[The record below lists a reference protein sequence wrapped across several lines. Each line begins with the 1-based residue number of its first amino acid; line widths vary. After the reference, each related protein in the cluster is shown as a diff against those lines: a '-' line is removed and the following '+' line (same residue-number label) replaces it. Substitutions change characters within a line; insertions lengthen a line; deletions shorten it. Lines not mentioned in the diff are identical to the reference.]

1 MLSGSFAASVLW
13 FALGSMAGALIYFLS
28 DMVVTDVRRSRR

>member
-1 MLSGSFAASVLW
+1 MVSGSLAASVLW
-13 FALGSMAGALIYFLS
+13 FALGSMAGALVYFLA